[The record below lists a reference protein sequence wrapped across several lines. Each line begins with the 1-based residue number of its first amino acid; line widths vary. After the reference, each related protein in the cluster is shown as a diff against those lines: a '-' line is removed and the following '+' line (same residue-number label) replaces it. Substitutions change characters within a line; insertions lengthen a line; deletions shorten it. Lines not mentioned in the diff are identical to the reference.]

1 MAGAVHPRPMSPCT
15 APILVLT
22 RSFVRSTGLPMPK
35 VNGIGR
41 SKKRKKLAP
50 VAPTEPMPDKEGELI
65 EDAKEE
71 AEEPEIDSELIEEA
85 ACKVEEMILEEL
97 MDVSKVVREL
107 MFDLYKCEVAAASIR
122 EAMEAKFGVGECS
135 CFGESAPWFE
145 AYDDALGELRD
156 KYDECGIFVCPTC
169 GSGPVFCNYCRV
181 DCACGTRHLRYAW
194 VQGYRCGLRRSPGSP
209 FIGE

>member
-1 MAGAVHPRPMSPCT
+1 
-15 APILVLT
+15 
-22 RSFVRSTGLPMPK
+22 MPK
-35 VNGIGR
+35 VKGIGR

-156 KYDECGIFVCPTC
+156 IYDECGIFECPTC
-169 GSGPVFCNYCRV
+169 GCGPVFCKRCRV

-209 FIGE
+209 FIGELKKNRVFLE

>member
-1 MAGAVHPRPMSPCT
+1 
-15 APILVLT
+15 
-22 RSFVRSTGLPMPK
+22 MPK

-41 SKKRKKLAP
+41 STKKRKKLAP

-122 EAMEAKFGVGECS
+122 EAMEAKFGVGKSS
-135 CFGESAPWFE
+135 CFGQRAP
-145 AYDDALGELRD
+145 
-156 KYDECGIFVCPTC
+156 
-169 GSGPVFCNYCRV
+169 
-181 DCACGTRHLRYAW
+181 H
-194 VQGYRCGLRRSPGSP
+194 GLRRTMMRSESYATYMMSAVSSSVPPAAAALSFARGAVLIVRVGLAICGTPGFKDIDVAFVVRRDLPLSASKKTKNRV
-209 FIGE
+209 FLE

>member
-1 MAGAVHPRPMSPCT
+1 
-15 APILVLT
+15 
-22 RSFVRSTGLPMPK
+22 MPK
-35 VNGIGR
+35 VTGIGR

-122 EAMEAKFGVGECS
+122 EAMEAKFGVGKSS

-156 KYDECGIFVCPTC
+156 IYMMSAVSSSVPPAAAALSFARGAVLIVRVGLAICGAPGFKDIDVAFV
-169 GSGPVFCNYCRV
+169 V
-181 DCACGTRHLRYAW
+181 
-194 VQGYRCGLRRSPGSP
+194 RRDLPLSASKNKIEFFGIAPAR
-209 FIGE
+209 FF